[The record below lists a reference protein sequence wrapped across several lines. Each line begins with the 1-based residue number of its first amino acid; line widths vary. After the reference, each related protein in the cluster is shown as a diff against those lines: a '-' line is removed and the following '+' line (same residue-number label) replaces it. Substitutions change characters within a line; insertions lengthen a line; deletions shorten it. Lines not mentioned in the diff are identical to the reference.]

1 MATLNL
7 KRVGTGPY
15 EEKKPHE
22 FGLHANIRESKHRIL
37 SAVVADDISGF
48 ENASAM
54 HRAG

>member
-1 MATLNL
+1 MAILNL
-7 KRVGTGPY
+7 KRVETGPY
-15 EEKKPHE
+15 EEKTPHE

-54 HRAG
+54 HRAC